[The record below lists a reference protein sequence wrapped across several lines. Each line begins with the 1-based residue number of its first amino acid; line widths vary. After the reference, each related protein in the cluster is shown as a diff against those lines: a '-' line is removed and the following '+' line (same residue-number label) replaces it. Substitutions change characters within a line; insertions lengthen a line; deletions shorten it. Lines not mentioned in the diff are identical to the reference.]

1 MYIITNI
8 LDGSYVSAYNRPIV
22 FSTYRNA
29 INTLIFLLGS
39 SQLVTDLSGHS
50 FSEFEII
57 TVNNTDETLYISET
71 VLEEFREYPL
81 IILDKPENQDGSL
94 R

>member
-1 MYIITNI
+1 MYVITNI

-29 INTLIFLLGS
+29 INTLMFFLGS
-39 SQLVTDLSGHS
+39 SQLITGISGHS
-50 FSEFEII
+50 FSEYEVI
-57 TVNNTDETLYISET
+57 TVNSIDETLYISET
-71 VLEEFREYPL
+71 VLEDFREYPL

-94 R
+94 